1 MLDRIW
7 NGWRAEYVQRDSHG
21 VASDKSVFSEILESG
36 LPDEE
41 TFIVHRGQTCFVIM
55 NAFPYSSGHVLVI
68 PYREVPDLELLTEEE
83 TTEIWLTVTKVVQT
97 IKAEFKPKGMNV
109 GINLGHAA
117 GGSVAQHLHIHVVPR
132 WGGDSN
138 FMVAVATTKILP
150 EALDVTASRIRKR
163 WKEFQ

>member
-7 NGWRAEYVQRDSHG
+7 NGWRAQYVQRDSHG

-36 LPDEE
+36 IPDEE
-41 TFIVHRGQTCFVIM
+41 SFIVHRGQTCFVIM

-83 TTEIWLTVTKVVQT
+83 TTEIWATVTKVVQT
-97 IKAEFKPKGMNV
+97 IKAEFKPQGMNV
-109 GINLGHAA
+109 GINLGQAA
-117 GGSVAQHLHIHVVPR
+117 GGSIAQHLHIHFVPR

-138 FMVAVATTKILP
+138 FMVAVGTAKILP
-150 EALDVTASRIRKR
+150 EALDGTAARIRKR

>member
-21 VASDKSVFSEILESG
+21 VTSDKSVFSEILESG

-97 IKAEFKPKGMNV
+97 IKAEFKPQGMNV

-150 EALDVTASRIRKR
+150 EALDVTAARIRKR